1 MKALVGAV
9 YEAKALVGAYSEYF
23 VYCVCILMSLIEELA
38 LHVCNVPALTLSLLR
53 EICCRVGRVVVFL
66 TVPQVAPARAP
77 CCPRP
82 HSPAVSRP
90 GTSRSHSAAAC
101 GR

>member
-1 MKALVGAV
+1 MSLL
-9 YEAKALVGAYSEYF
+9 YTPNI
-23 VYCVCILMSLIEELA
+23 VCIDALNEEL
-38 LHVCNVPALTLSLLR
+38 VCVAALTLSLLR

>member
-1 MKALVGAV
+1 MH
-9 YEAKALVGAYSEYF
+9 
-23 VYCVCILMSLIEELA
+23 IDLIDSCLA
-38 LHVCNVPALTLSLLR
+38 ELTLSLLR

-90 GTSRSHSAAAC
+90 GTSRSHSDAAC